1 MAKIVNLVSFLGLV
15 LLWPK
20 ALAIDPGNVK
30 EMADQFSSLTSST
43 YDIVAKL
50 KIVSENALNF
60 VRIASPVGAFIATA
74 AKIAFEPES
83 EEQKS
88 IKTLHEFVKTQ
99 LDAIS
104 QEIRKETSSIKF
116 YLVDQEFEEKIKI
129 PLMNIERLYIE
140 ITNPLRDRSQYQK
153 KFIADCERPIT
164 SPSGV
169 LIQLQESLMTNCNL
183 KSNEETER
191 YVAVIELFQKIEQQH
206 LQNLTMPMEEYEFIK
221 SSLLAKASWPDMQNE
236 LKKILRTGNCT
247 VVGEALRK
255 LHSNLQKTG
264 KSSNRCWLKTI
275 AEGNS
280 WLRDPLLHFAEIIR
294 LELMRA
300 VLIAAHCN
308 EFSYTGETIEIENR
322 KIGLLLKETAAH
334 VADWISTRL
343 AMTWPTISSAY
354 AKTIAKGKSPI
365 IESKEEYERVA
376 KALKLVLDEMGE
388 AKYKHTV
395 IVFPHWTDKRQVATI
410 CPSTFCF
417 TLYDLNEINV
427 IVVRYEYNQHDRAQ
441 RAWQW
446 FTPMMKS
453 DMHRIIIKWWAH
465 NKSKPLIGLA
475 LEMKKWFK
483 GLCDPELYAHLVLI
497 RNWMWSEVD
506 AKITLGITET
516 EINAV
521 KTQQGFDVKKN
532 PGFADAEIFHVHM
545 LL

>member
-50 KIVSENALNF
+50 KIWAPLLRQQPKSHLN
-60 VRIASPVGAFIATA
+60 RN
-74 AKIAFEPES
+74 
-83 EEQKS
+83 QKS
-88 IKTLHEFVKTQ
+88 KNPLKHCMI
-99 LDAIS
+99 
-104 QEIRKETSSIKF
+104 
-116 YLVDQEFEEKIKI
+116 DQEFEEKIKI

-300 VLIAAHCN
+300 VLIAAH
-308 EFSYTGETIEIENR
+308 SQ
-322 KIGLLLKETAAH
+322 
-334 VADWISTRL
+334 DW
-343 AMTWPTISSAY
+343 
-354 AKTIAKGKSPI
+354 
-365 IESKEEYERVA
+365 
-376 KALKLVLDEMGE
+376 
-388 AKYKHTV
+388 
-395 IVFPHWTDKRQVATI
+395 Q
-410 CPSTFCF
+410 
-417 TLYDLNEINV
+417 
-427 IVVRYEYNQHDRAQ
+427 
-441 RAWQW
+441 
-446 FTPMMKS
+446 
-453 DMHRIIIKWWAH
+453 
-465 NKSKPLIGLA
+465 
-475 LEMKKWFK
+475 
-483 GLCDPELYAHLVLI
+483 
-497 RNWMWSEVD
+497 
-506 AKITLGITET
+506 
-516 EINAV
+516 
-521 KTQQGFDVKKN
+521 
-532 PGFADAEIFHVHM
+532 
-545 LL
+545 